1 MGSSTARGN
10 RIYQFSDN
18 DAIEVMAS
26 GALAAVADPV
36 TAESTSAAQT
46 AAVVIRGVEQ
56 LSVVV
61 DVTVVNAAAANLFI
75 KFRFSD
81 KDSPSVSTPTDWGCV
96 MVDKVDT
103 ATGISSVQD
112 YMVKID
118 LHSVNGTPNA
128 DQPRRYVTRIQRVSG
143 IHASALVWITSG
155 AGSAATASVTFV
167 RHH

>member
-18 DAIEVMAS
+18 DAVEVMAS
-26 GALAAVADPV
+26 GALPAIADPV
-36 TAESTSAAQT
+36 SAEAALSGAQT
-46 AAVVIRGVEQ
+46 AAVVVRGVEQ

-61 DVTVVNAAAANLFI
+61 DVTAVNAAAANLFI

-81 KDSPSVSTPTDWGCV
+81 MDSPSVATATDWGCV
-96 MVDKVDT
+96 MVDDVAA

-118 LHSVNGTPNA
+118 LHTVNGTANA
-128 DQPRRYVTRIQRVSG
+128 NQPRRYVTRIQRISG
-143 IHASALVWITSG
+143 VHASALVWIT
-155 AGSAATASVTFV
+155 AGGAATASVTFV

>member
-18 DAIEVMAS
+18 DAVEVMAS

-36 TAESTSAAQT
+36 TAETTPAAQT
-46 AAVVIRGVEQ
+46 GAVVIRGVEQ

-61 DVTVVNAAAANLFI
+61 DVTAVNAAAANLFI

-81 KDSPSVSTPTDWGCV
+81 KDSPSVATPTDWGCI
-96 MVDKVDT
+96 MVDKLDT

-118 LHSVNGTPNA
+118 LHTVNGTANA
-128 DQPRRYVTRIQRVSG
+128 NQPRRYVTRIQRASG
-143 IHASALVWITSG
+143 IHASALVWVTNG
-155 AGSAATASVTFV
+155 GAATASVTFI